1 MRPLFRHLERILGV
15 GLAAPSDGGAKAGRQ
30 DMEPDPVDE
39 LLRHGKRRRLT
50 HISLSE
56 MRAFRARRRARMGRA
71 PSVARLIELAT
82 RPSRTRGILA
92 VALGLIIASNAG
104 LSIPVVCLLGLS
116 WGLVGGVAL
125 AAASIVVSALPL
137 VDPLSLAAWE
147 TALLGILLIAGGSS
161 KPSGSTDPEEPE
173 KPEEPTDPEEGGG
186 TPGEI

>member
-1 MRPLFRHLERILGV
+1 
-15 GLAAPSDGGAKAGRQ
+15 
-30 DMEPDPVDE
+30 
-39 LLRHGKRRRLT
+39 
-50 HISLSE
+50 
-56 MRAFRARRRARMGRA
+56 MGRA

-147 TALLGILLIAGGSS
+147 TALLGILLIAGGSFEL
-161 KPSGSTDPEEPE
+161 TL
-173 KPEEPTDPEEGGG
+173 TAA
-186 TPGEI
+186 